1 MKPHWHWSNFMPI
14 AKSNFRRHLRFTQ
27 CSLRISGISGSHT
40 FFELFFSPFFSPFL
54 SHSHWKSR
62 KIETNHIIR
71 VPKMNIE
78 FMQTQWVPEAS
89 NAIQRTHRLQY
100 VKPCVVRSHTNSQCY
115 KTNDQSTGS
124 SHLLKKRAKMNVI
137 EWQAYKVTPDI
148 VHEYNARAK
157 KNRVPLIIDNG
168 KWLWC
173 VRVTQT
179 L

>member
-1 MKPHWHWSNFMPI
+1 MVFLGATNFLN
-14 AKSNFRRHLRFTQ
+14 SF
-27 CSLRISGISGSHT
+27 SLP
-40 FFELFFSPFFSPFL
+40 FSL
-54 SHSHWKSR
+54 LLTESR
-62 KIETNHIIR
+62 GKLKQILIIR